1 MSLAKLI
8 AGKSAPDK
16 FATATPATVATQ
28 EGERGRTVATV
39 ATVAVATIRKPMPT
53 ALRLADLIAGKLR
66 PEAANLPDLESFG
79 ESRRDSEVQA
89 DSDLPD
95 DPAMERRRERVLA
108 VLREHPERHRH
119 VIFDPDAEPGVVI
132 ATVAVRMAQG
142 GIATGELRIPADR
155 YDPFLILAMLQRAE
169 Q

>member
-1 MSLAKLI
+1 MSVQSKWLDRLRELENPEKRGGPPVPKVPKAPSVTFGTAPPRHVLEN
-8 AGKSAPDK
+8 SA
-16 FATATPATVATQ
+16 A
-28 EGERGRTVATV
+28 E
-39 ATVAVATIRKPMPT
+39 
-53 ALRLADLIAGKLR
+53 
-66 PEAANLPDLESFG
+66 
-79 ESRRDSEVQA
+79 
-89 DSDLPD
+89 LPD
-95 DPAMERRRERVLA
+95 DPAMARRRERVLS
-108 VLREHPERHRH
+108 VLRENPERHRH